1 MARKT
6 VRKGRKRG
14 GSPGTLAQL
23 VSSQTGGGRYVPPP
37 INVPQTN
44 KLYSVY
50 ACKQQI
56 HGDPVIK
63 EYDNEKITKCINELL
78 PTLNGIPYVEK
89 DSYIKRVQKE
99 ETNKTHQLHEAARQ
113 RTLNAIE
120 LRNKQTGGSRRT
132 NKKNTRVRKT
142 KRRS

>member
-1 MARKT
+1 MKLLGIIPARYDSTRFPGKPLINLNGKT
-6 VRKGRKRG
+6 MIER
-14 GSPGTLAQL
+14 
-23 VSSQTGGGRYVPPP
+23 
-37 INVPQTN
+37 
-44 KLYSVY
+44 VY
-50 ACKQQI
+50 EGVK
-56 HGDPVIK
+56 K
-63 EYDNEKITKCINELL
+63 SEKITKCINELL